1 MDTEETES
9 GVTLGEICRIILR
22 KIWIILGVSV
32 AGAVIAA
39 LCAIFVLDHT
49 VYHLSFRIAYPG
61 SETSKYPD
69 GSRFYYSDIISLKSM
84 EEAKKSDEAF
94 SKINVQK
101 MYEND
106 AVSITAEKG
115 LIEGVYWEVGTFTVA
130 IPASYFS
137 DRNQATAFIRAL
149 ANLPVQYA
157 RDAAA
162 RTDFDSNLEAY
173 RTVPSF
179 EMKLGYLKE
188 QKNALLA
195 QYDEWIS
202 LYGENYRNRATGKTL
217 KAYRTEVNIAF
228 TDVVQANL
236 QKDLELNGYVPVSS
250 LEEQKK
256 NLQTEKASNSAKIR
270 SLMAQWEEIRGGST
284 EMEMPLPLAEEISKL
299 SVRNAQIDNELDA
312 LSDANLE
319 KTKENIKAFE
329 TQLNG
334 VAEKLASVTETLN
347 SVSVSLYNQ
356 EATVRF
362 QTSKAVEEGGSSV
375 VLITAAGFIAAFV
388 IACIIV
394 YIIEAPKY
402 RRARAIAE
410 AVADEENKDGGQN

>member
-1 MDTEETES
+1 MN
-9 GVTLGEICRIILR
+9 G
-22 KIWIILGVSV
+22 
-32 AGAVIAA
+32 
-39 LCAIFVLDHT
+39 
-49 VYHLSFRIAYPG
+49 
-61 SETSKYPD
+61 
-69 GSRFYYSDIISLKSM
+69 
-84 EEAKKSDEAF
+84 
-94 SKINVQK
+94 
-101 MYEND
+101 
-106 AVSITAEKG
+106 
-115 LIEGVYWEVGTFTVA
+115 
-130 IPASYFS
+130 
-137 DRNQATAFIRAL
+137 
-149 ANLPVQYA
+149 
-157 RDAAA
+157 
-162 RTDFDSNLEAY
+162 
-173 RTVPSF
+173 
-179 EMKLGYLKE
+179 
-188 QKNALLA
+188 
-195 QYDEWIS
+195 IS

-402 RRARAIAE
+402 RRARANAE

>member
-69 GSRFYYSDIISLKSM
+69 GSPFYYSDIISLKSM

-106 AVSITAEKG
+106 AVSITAEKV
-115 LIEGVYWEVGTFTVA
+115 LIEEVYWEVGTFTVA

-162 RTDFDSNLEAY
+162 RADFDSNLEAY

-270 SLMAQWEEIRGGST
+270 SLMAQWEEIRGRQY
-284 EMEMPLPLAEEISKL
+284 
-299 SVRNAQIDNELDA
+299 RNGNAA
-312 LSDANLE
+312 
-319 KTKENIKAFE
+319 
-329 TQLNG
+329 
-334 VAEKLASVTETLN
+334 AS
-347 SVSVSLYNQ
+347 
-356 EATVRF
+356 RGRDF
-362 QTSKAVEEGGSSV
+362 QTFRAER
-375 VLITAAGFIAAFV
+375 TDRQRA
-388 IACIIV
+388 
-394 YIIEAPKY
+394 
-402 RRARAIAE
+402 RRAFRRQSR
-410 AVADEENKDGGQN
+410 KDKGKHQGV

>member
-69 GSRFYYSDIISLKSM
+69 GSPFYYSDIISLKSM

-106 AVSITAEKG
+106 AVSITAEKV
-115 LIEGVYWEVGTFTVA
+115 LIEEVYWEVGTFTVA

-162 RTDFDSNLEAY
+162 RADFDSNLEAY

-256 NLQTEKASNSAKIR
+256 TSKRKKRAILRRYVR
-270 SLMAQWEEIRGGST
+270 SWRNGKRSGAAVPKWKCRCLSRKRFPNFPCGTHRST
-284 EMEMPLPLAEEISKL
+284 TSSTRFPTPISK
-299 SVRNAQIDNELDA
+299 RQR
-312 LSDANLE
+312 
-319 KTKENIKAFE
+319 KTSRRLKRSS
-329 TQLNG
+329 T
-334 VAEKLASVTETLN
+334 ASPK
-347 SVSVSLYNQ
+347 SSL
-356 EATVRF
+356 
-362 QTSKAVEEGGSSV
+362 
-375 VLITAAGFIAAFV
+375 
-388 IACIIV
+388 
-394 YIIEAPKY
+394 P
-402 RRARAIAE
+402 
-410 AVADEENKDGGQN
+410 